1 MNSILE
7 LLGHAVAAGASDLF
21 VTAGKSPSYRIK
33 GELTTDPEKPPVS
46 AGEIDA
52 FRRSVIGEEGERHY
66 HAASGSDASYA
77 VTETERYR
85 INFFTTLNGP
95 GFVVRPIL
103 LGGDIHFS
111 HLSLPAIL
119 PELCSLSR
127 GILLVTGSTGCGK
140 STTLSAMVNYINTHF
155 HKHILTIEDPIEFM
169 HTDKLSL
176 VTQREIDSS
185 VSGGFARAL
194 RFALRENPDVIVIG
208 EMRDM
213 ETIQVA
219 VTAAL
224 TGHLVISTVHTTDSI
239 QTVERLIGLFPE
251 AQREQLAADLGL
263 AIQAILSQRLLPRA
277 DQKGMVPAVE
287 ILLGS
292 GTVKKQIAD
301 RDFNALEIT
310 LKAGVNQGM
319 VTFNNALY
327 QLYREGVITLDT
339 ALAASGNPAELDL
352 MIKGMESGNDVFL
365 PRYGII
371 ADENDEKLVDMKTL
385 FRTAVKTGA
394 SDMLLSAG
402 SPPML
407 RLNGSMRSLDLPA
420 LSPEDVERLL
430 FSVLTKHQRIV
441 LEENR
446 ELDFALSVT
455 LPVPDGKKRKE
466 VRYRFRLNAFYQ
478 RGSLGMV
485 ARVVP
490 TEIPTPEQLHLPG
503 VLVNIV
509 SKKQGLIL
517 VTGPTGSGKSTT
529 LASLLNLVNRTRP
542 CHIITIEDPIEY
554 VYENLQSVVE
564 QRELHSDTLG
574 FAPAL
579 KAAMR
584 EAPDV
589 IMVGEMRDT
598 ETMASALTAAE
609 TGHLVLAT
617 VHTNS
622 APQTIDRVIDSFPP
636 NQQNQIRQQ
645 LSGTLL
651 AVVSQ
656 RLIPRLNGEGRVA
669 AFEVLIGTP
678 PAQSL
683 IREGKTHQ
691 LQSVIETNFKDG
703 MITLQKSLEALYESG
718 EIALEETLRFSADCQ
733 PTRAY

>member
-1 MNSILE
+1 MSLISD
-7 LLGHAVAAGASDLF
+7 LLSHAVASGASDLF
-21 VTAGKSPSYRIK
+21 VTAGKVPSFRIK
-33 GELTTDPEKPPVS
+33 GELVLMEEHPPVP
-46 AGEIDA
+46 AGEVDV
-52 FRRSVIGEEGERHY
+52 FRRSVIGEDGENRY
-66 HAASGSDASYA
+66 LVSSGFDASFA
-77 VTETERYR
+77 VTKTERFR

-95 GFVVRPIL
+95 GFVARPIL
-103 LGGDIHFS
+103 LGSSIQFQN
-111 HLSLPAIL
+111 LNLPEIL
-119 PELCSLSR
+119 PELCSVSR
-127 GILLVTGSTGCGK
+127 GIILVTGSTGCGK
-140 STTLSAMVNYINTHF
+140 STTLSAMVNYINNHF
-155 HKHILTIEDPIEFM
+155 RKHILTIEDPIEFM
-169 HTDKLSL
+169 HSDKLSL

-185 VSGGFARAL
+185 RSGGFARAL

-251 AQREQLAADLGL
+251 TQREQLAADLGL
-263 AIQAILSQRLLPRA
+263 AIHAILSQRLLPQAGRP
-277 DQKGMVPAVE
+277 GMIPAVE
-287 ILLGS
+287 ILLGTA
-292 GTVKKQIAD
+292 TVKKQIGD
-301 RDFNALEIT
+301 RDFNALEMT
-310 LKAGVNQGM
+310 LKAGYNQGM
-319 VTFNNALY
+319 VTFNGALY
-327 QLYREGVITLDT
+327 KLYKDGVISQET
-339 ALAASGNPAELDL
+339 AMGASGNPAELDL
-352 MIKGMESGNDVFL
+352 MIKGMKSGNDVFIQ
-365 PRYGII
+365 RYGSGL
-371 ADENDEKLVDMKTL
+371 DDNDELVDMKTL
-385 FRTAVKTGA
+385 FRTAVKIGA

-402 SPPML
+402 APPML
-407 RLNGSMRSLDLPA
+407 RLNGAMRSMDLPP
-420 LSPEDVERLL
+420 LSAEDVERLL
-430 FSVLTKHQRIV
+430 FSVISKHQRIV
-441 LEENR
+441 LEEKR
-446 ELDFALSVT
+446 ELDFALSIT
-455 LPVPDGKKRKE
+455 LPMAVLTAKNA
-466 VRYRFRLNAFYQ
+466 VCRFRLNAFYQ

-490 TEIPTPEQLHLPG
+490 TVIPTPEQLHLPR
-503 VLVNIV
+503 VLVKIM

-529 LASLLNLVNRTRP
+529 LASLLNLVNKTRP

-554 VYENLQSVVE
+554 VYDNINSVVE

-574 FAPAL
+574 FATAL

-622 APQTIDRVIDSFPP
+622 APQTIDRIIDSFPP

-645 LSGTLL
+645 LSGALL

-656 RLIPRLNGEGRVA
+656 RLIPRLNGEGRAA

-678 PAQSL
+678 PAQAL

-718 EIALEETLRFSADCQ
+718 EIALEETMRFSADYQ
-733 PTRAY
+733 PPKAY